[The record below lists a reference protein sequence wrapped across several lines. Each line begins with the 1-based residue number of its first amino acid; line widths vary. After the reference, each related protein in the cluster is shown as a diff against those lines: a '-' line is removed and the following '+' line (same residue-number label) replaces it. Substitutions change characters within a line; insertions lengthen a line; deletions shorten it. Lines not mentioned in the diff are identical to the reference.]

1 MDNGRDLEMGF
12 LRIGP
17 IVNQLMRQTVLVI
30 DEICETSLD
39 NIQFKVIINFS
50 PVFFFIFTLLS

>member
-17 IVNQLMRQTVLVI
+17 IVKTVLVI

-39 NIQFKVIINFS
+39 NIQFKVINNFS
-50 PVFFFIFTLLS
+50 LGFFYLYSA